1 MKTEGTHVDL
11 SRVVRRIPD
20 FPRKGVLFYDVTGI
34 LVDPDAFGFCVESMV
49 ERYGRQGFDAVAA
62 VEARG
67 FFFAAPV
74 AVRLGLPLILVRKPG
89 KLPGETLSRRC
100 TLEYGEDELFVHK
113 SDVPPGGRILLIDD
127 LVATGGT
134 LRAATDLLA
143 DAGGKVTHICC
154 VIGLPFLR
162 FRNLLS
168 EVQVTTLVDFD
179 GE

>member
-1 MKTEGTHVDL
+1 MKNEGSHMDL
-11 SRVVRRIPD
+11 TNVVRRVPD

-34 LVDPDAFGFCVESMV
+34 LVNPEAFDFCVESMV
-49 ERYGRQGFDAVAA
+49 RRYDGKGLDAVAA

-67 FFFAAPV
+67 FVFAAPV

-113 SDVPPGGRILLIDD
+113 SDVASGARILLIDD

-143 DAGGKVTHICC
+143 DAGGKVTQICC
-154 VIGLPFLR
+154 VIGLPFLQYAGL
-162 FRNLLS
+162 FPDV
-168 EVQVTTLVDFD
+168 EVTTLVEFQ